1 MAGRTA
7 GKTFVMH
14 SQDPADVRQHLD
26 LLRLEHDLAVSI
38 GLDND
43 PAYMADLQQ
52 QLATYEAA
60 WVGVAVTELAVG
72 RGVREGRPQG

>member
-1 MAGRTA
+1 LAGRTA
-7 GKTFVMH
+7 GNTFVMH

-43 PAYMADLQQ
+43 PVYMADLQQ

-60 WVGVAVTELAVG
+60 WVGVEVTQLAVS
-72 RGVREGRPQG
+72 RGEREGRPQG